1 MAGAKL
7 KQVNTIKT
15 EIMYGKAGLIL
26 AMASM
31 MAAEFKPPRRE
42 LREKPALSDAEKQA
56 KQRELN
62 LRKGLK
68 EFYMGDGTVVWA
80 LNEKNAIRK
89 FKRKTNEKRNIRR
102 Q

>member
-1 MAGAKL
+1 
-7 KQVNTIKT
+7 
-15 EIMYGKAGLIL
+15 MYGKSGLLL

-31 MAAEFKPPRRE
+31 MAAGLEPHRRE
-42 LREKPALSDAEKQA
+42 LREKPPLSDAEKQA
-56 KQRELN
+56 KKRELN

-68 EFYMGDGTVVWA
+68 EFHMKDGSIVWA

-89 FKRKTNEKRNIRR
+89 FKNKSYEKRNIRR

>member
-1 MAGAKL
+1 
-7 KQVNTIKT
+7 
-15 EIMYGKAGLIL
+15 MYGKAGLFL

-31 MAAEFKPPRRE
+31 MAAGLKPHRRG
-42 LREKPALSDAEKQA
+42 LREKTALSDAEKQA

-80 LNEKNAIRK
+80 LNKKNAIRK
-89 FKRKTNEKRNIRR
+89 FKNKSYE
-102 Q
+102 

>member
-1 MAGAKL
+1 
-7 KQVNTIKT
+7 
-15 EIMYGKAGLIL
+15 MYGKAGLFL

-31 MAAEFKPPRRE
+31 MAAGLKPHKRE

-68 EFYMGDGTVVWA
+68 EFYMRDGTIIWA

-89 FKRKTNEKRNIRR
+89 FKKKSNDNTRVDN
-102 Q
+102 

>member
-1 MAGAKL
+1 
-7 KQVNTIKT
+7 
-15 EIMYGKAGLIL
+15 MYGKSSLLL

-31 MAAEFKPPRRE
+31 MAAGSEPHRRE
-42 LREKPALSDAEKQA
+42 LREKPPLSDAEKQA

-62 LRKGLK
+62 LRKGLR
-68 EFYMGDGTVVWA
+68 EFHMGDGQSVWA

-89 FKRKTNEKRNIRR
+89 FKNKN

>member
-1 MAGAKL
+1 
-7 KQVNTIKT
+7 
-15 EIMYGKAGLIL
+15 MYGKSGLLL

-31 MAAEFKPPRRE
+31 MAAGAEPNRRE
-42 LREKPALSDAEKQA
+42 LKEKPALSDSEKQA

-68 EFYMGDGTVVWA
+68 EFHMEDGQSVWA

-89 FKRKTNEKRNIRR
+89 FKNKN

>member
-1 MAGAKL
+1 M
-7 KQVNTIKT
+7 NS
-15 EIMYGKAGLIL
+15 GLLL

-31 MAAEFKPPRRE
+31 MAVGSEPHRRE

-56 KQRELN
+56 KQREIN

-68 EFYMGDGTVVWA
+68 EFYMGNGTAVWA

-89 FKRKTNEKRNIRR
+89 FKKKN